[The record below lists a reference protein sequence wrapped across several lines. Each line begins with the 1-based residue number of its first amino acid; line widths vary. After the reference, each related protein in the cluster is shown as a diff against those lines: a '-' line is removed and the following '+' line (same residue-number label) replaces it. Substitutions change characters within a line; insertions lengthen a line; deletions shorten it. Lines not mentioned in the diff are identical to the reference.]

1 MPKLEKPIEKA
12 DDEGNEGYPTCHLTC
27 MISPWLV
34 FGWLLSTVCF
44 FLFWLRDCG
53 SGRSGHGWDHRLS
66 AVLVTWIVAEVILF
80 YSLGFTFFYPLI
92 GGIGV
97 LTIVLSYLPSTTEY
111 TSSKARQNLVD

>member
-1 MPKLEKPIEKA
+1 LPFNLH
-12 DDEGNEGYPTCHLTC
+12 DFTLVGV
-27 MISPWLV
+27 WLV
-34 FGWLLSTVCF
+34 AVYGVLLFILAAGLWFGKKWAWMGSRPISST
-44 FLFWLRDCG
+44 
-53 SGRSGHGWDHRLS
+53 GHLE
-66 AVLVTWIVAEVILF
+66 VAEVILF

>member
-1 MPKLEKPIEKA
+1 
-12 DDEGNEGYPTCHLTC
+12 

-34 FGWLLSTVCF
+34 FGWLLSTACF
-44 FLFWLRDCG
+44 LLFWLRDCG
-53 SGRSGHGWDHRLS
+53 LGRSGHGWDLGLA
-66 AVLVTWIVAEVILF
+66 AVLVTWIVAEVFLF

-97 LTIVLSYLPSTTEY
+97 LTIVLSYLPSTIEY